1 MEFESMDNS
10 FPTARDDSATTC
22 NAPLTRGRMAAT
34 ESRREPCGSSPRS
47 TVTAS
52 TAAITAPFQRPRFGI
67 ISAHCGHSLRKFLRS
82 SATLPA
88 IAGTTAAVAWSGHF
102 ATISLSLVAPLL
114 VYHAKSRKHAYAS
127 MFSYYA
133 AASWPLIPGGRA
145 FFGLHGTPLIGL
157 FLCLAAASLLALPWG
172 LLFTRGQGKAALS
185 VPLCIL
191 LTAMPPLG
199 VIGWASPLL
208 SAGVLFPG
216 SKWFGLALILAFL
229 SLFRFKPAQSVVCLT
244 LCAFVFQFQYTQP
257 QIPAGWEAVNTN
269 YGGAGQGDFDFVME
283 YNTDQS
289 MQVTIIESHATVLLF
304 PEHLVT
310 DWNESTEAFW
320 GDTLTSV
327 AAQHRT
333 VLIGVGINQP
343 GDSRNHYDQNRYLN
357 VLLARG
363 EDNTALYQ
371 ERVPIPIAMWKPFG
385 DEGVPLNLFAR
396 GTIHVHNQNAAVL
409 ICYEQVLVWPF
420 LSSALEHPTILL
432 TTANDYWAKNTR
444 IPAIQQSSTASWA
457 RLFHLPALSATNF

>member
-1 MEFESMDNS
+1 M
-10 FPTARDDSATTC
+10 
-22 NAPLTRGRMAAT
+22 
-34 ESRREPCGSSPRS
+34 
-47 TVTAS
+47 
-52 TAAITAPFQRPRFGI
+52 
-67 ISAHCGHSLRKFLRS
+67 
-82 SATLPA
+82 
-88 IAGTTAAVAWSGHF
+88 VAWSGHL
-102 ATISLSLVAPLL
+102 AAIPLSLIAPLL

-127 MFSYYA
+127 MFCYYA
-133 AASWPLIPGGRA
+133 AASWPLIPGAHA
-145 FFGLHGTPLIGL
+145 FFGLQGTPIIGL
-157 FLCLAAASLLALPWG
+157 FLCLAAAALLALPWG
-172 LLFTRGQGKAALS
+172 LLFTRARGRTALS

-199 VIGWASPLL
+199 IIGWASPLL

-216 SKWFGLALILAFL
+216 SKWFGLVLILAFL

-269 YGGAGQGDFDFVME
+269 YGGAGQGDPDFATE

-333 VLIGVGINQP
+333 ALIGAGINQP
-343 GDSRNHYDQNRYLN
+343 GDSRNPFDQNRYLN

-363 EDNTALYQ
+363 ENNTALYQ
-371 ERVPIPIAMWKPFG
+371 ERIPIPIAMWKPFG

-432 TTANDYWAKNTR
+432 TTANDYWAKGTR

-457 RLFHLPALSATNF
+457 RLFHLPVLSATNF